1 MNFHFVQDLVR
12 DEVFLKPDGPG
23 DGAELPEGYHL
34 NGKEEE
40 AYAGG
45 SF

>member
-1 MNFHFVQDLVR
+1 MILHFVQDLVR
-12 DEVFLKPDGPG
+12 DEVFLKPDG
-23 DGAELPEGYHL
+23 YHL